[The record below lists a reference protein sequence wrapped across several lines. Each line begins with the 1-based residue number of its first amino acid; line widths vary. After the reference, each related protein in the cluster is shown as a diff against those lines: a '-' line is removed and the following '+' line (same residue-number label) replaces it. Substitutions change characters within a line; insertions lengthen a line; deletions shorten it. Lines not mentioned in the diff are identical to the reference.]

1 LAGAHVAEAATGDKS
16 PMRLGAAKVAKQPKK
31 GKSNSDQELLAKFR
45 GVHVDQLSYTG
56 STAMKKPSQKLEA
69 RDPLAHFARKT
80 LLGIAVLMFTVAGLA
95 VAQTKTATS
104 YDLQVSTP
112 ERGLL
117 VLRLTNNQGTMV
129 VCLPDGVREGEP
141 FSGTFN
147 SIGTALSSATLDYSL
162 ELGEQRAKLRDG
174 AFHWRMPEK
183 TGGHVRLRFTG
194 YGEELAVTELA
205 VVQAS
210 DPIEVPLPGGDKLH
224 LPTMIQSGLTLPIF
238 GPLDGDSSTTSVE
251 VAGQKLQVLAEVPGK
266 AIVSGPNNLAGM
278 APYEIRKGA
287 MEGKGETRVVNIE
300 QKFPSPPQ
308 RNGKTGRI
316 KVRVSGIAGV
326 TDDVPIK
333 FEIVPRQDALF
344 QPTMRSEYSVSPEQ
358 LRFIEPREVKKDG
371 SYSTQRTITRI
382 LPGPMSVSVQLV
394 IPQTL
399 RNLVE
404 IVLRTPQRY
413 SSRLEE
419 TEHAEDLKPYGDAVL
434 PVLADFMVTGD
445 GWQRYAA
452 YATLF
457 ALGVKAAPWV
467 IARIPQMYGQPL
479 SMALDAYTRMA
490 LTDPLFPYRK
500 ELRAAALDLIKHG
513 DSWATAAA
521 VESLGKIGT
530 EDDIPLLEEVYQRAL
545 RSNPQIEVVRDSS
558 NAALARLGVKENI
571 DKIAKQLET
580 PVKVPADATSF
591 QFLVEHAV
599 YANRKEL
606 VPYLCLHIHDPSW
619 SFGDVGVAPASEA
632 ITAIAEIEKPMRPE
646 QIGTICKTSAI
657 DSPAPN

>member
-1 LAGAHVAEAATGDKS
+1 
-16 PMRLGAAKVAKQPKK
+16 
-31 GKSNSDQELLAKFR
+31 
-45 GVHVDQLSYTG
+45 
-56 STAMKKPSQKLEA
+56 MKKPSLKLEA
-69 RDPLAHFARKT
+69 RDPLVHFARKT
-80 LLGIAVLMFTVAGLA
+80 LLGIAVLMFTAAGLA
-95 VAQTKTATS
+95 IAQTKTATS

-117 VLRLTNNQGTMV
+117 VLRLTNNQGTIV
-129 VCLPDGVREGEP
+129 VYLPDGVREGEP

-147 SIGTALSSATLDYSL
+147 SIGTASSSATLQYTL
-162 ELGEQRAKLRDG
+162 EMGEQHTKLRDG

-194 YGEELAVTELA
+194 YYGEELAVTELPI
-205 VVQAS
+205 VQAS
-210 DPIEVPLPGGDKLH
+210 DPVEVLLPGGDKLH
-224 LPTMIQSGLTLPIF
+224 LPTMIQSGLTFPIF
-238 GPLDGDSSTTSVE
+238 GPLDGDSSTTKVE
-251 VAGQKLQVLAEVPGK
+251 VAGQKLQVLAEVSGRG
-266 AIVSGPNNLAGM
+266 IVSGPNNLAGM
-278 APYEIRKGA
+278 APYEIKKGA
-287 MEGKGETRVVNIE
+287 VEGMGETRVVNIE

-344 QPTMRSEYSVSPEQ
+344 QPTMQSEYFVSPEQ
-358 LRFIEPREVKKDG
+358 LRFIEPKEVKKDG
-371 SYSTQRTITRI
+371 SYSMQRTVTRI
-382 LPGPMSVSVQLV
+382 IPGPMSASVQLV

-399 RNLVE
+399 RDLVE
-404 IVLRTPQRY
+404 IVLRTPQRNY
-413 SSRLEE
+413 SKRPE

-434 PVLADFMVTGD
+434 PVLADLMVTGD
-445 GWQRYAA
+445 AQQHYNA
-452 YATLF
+452 YTTLF
-457 ALGVKAAPWV
+457 NEGMKAAPFV

-479 SMALDAYTRMA
+479 SMALDGYTRMA

-500 ELRAAALDLIKHG
+500 ELRAAALDLIKQG

-521 VESLGKIGT
+521 VETVGKIGT
-530 EDDIPLLEEVYQRAL
+530 EADIPALEEVYQRAL
-545 RSNPQIEVVRDSS
+545 RSDPQIEVVRDSS

-571 DKIAKQLET
+571 DKIAKQLEI
-580 PVKVPADATSF
+580 PVKVPADATAF
-591 QFLVEHAV
+591 RFLVEHAA

-619 SFGDVGVAPASEA
+619 SFGDVGVDPAREA
-632 ITAIAEIEKPMRPE
+632 ITAIVEIEKPMKPE
-646 QIGTICKTSAI
+646 QIGTVCKTSAI